1 MRIRRKG
8 KRGNAGNGTVHT
20 HAVRCPRTPNSDR
33 DARLDLEEALAAFE
47 MSDVINLTLS
57 NNEVHP
63 EESFDLPYSPMSE
76 PTSKLPILASPQ
88 ILT

>member
-33 DARLDLEEALAAFE
+33 DARLDLEEALLLTAFE
-47 MSDVINLTLS
+47 MSNIIDLTLS
-57 NNEVHP
+57 DDEVHP
-63 EESFDLPYSPMSE
+63 EESFELPHSPMSDV
-76 PTSKLPILASPQ
+76 SANQQAADFGRS
-88 ILT
+88 